1 VDLIQWRNLNFDPF
15 RYWKIM
21 SEAISLGEPMGMKR
35 LLERIRVRF
44 PEILFG
50 YFNPPKERFE
60 QAIVSHRK

>member
-1 VDLIQWRNLNFDPF
+1 
-15 RYWKIM
+15 M
-21 SEAISLGEPMGMKR
+21 SEVVSLGEPIGMKT